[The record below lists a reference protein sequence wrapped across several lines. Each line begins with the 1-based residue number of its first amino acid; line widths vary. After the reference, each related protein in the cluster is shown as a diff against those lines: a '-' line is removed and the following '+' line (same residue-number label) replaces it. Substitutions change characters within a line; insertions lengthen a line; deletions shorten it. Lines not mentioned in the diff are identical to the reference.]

1 MKRYL
6 KLFSSY
12 FSVTFRAGTIYRS
25 TYIADIIGQWLGYG
39 ATYATMYILTRKFT
53 NLNGWSPSEV
63 LLLYGLSVLSYS
75 IAATF
80 FFNSATNLSA
90 KIRTGE
96 FDLTLTKPLNPFV
109 HEIFSGINTGYVSHI
124 SLSIAVIIYALIN
137 TSFELS
143 FQTVVSLIVM
153 VLGATLIQ
161 ASALIAS
168 SVLSFFTLNENP
180 VLDFLLFNFKE
191 FTNYPITIYPKVI
204 QILLT
209 FILPFAYINFYP
221 ASFLL
226 QKGSPEGF
234 PFVIVYLTPVVGVA
248 CFILSVLFWN
258 WGLKHYK
265 SSGS

>member
-1 MKRYL
+1 MRRYL
-6 KLFSSY
+6 KLFFSY
-12 FSVTFRAGTIYRS
+12 FSVTFRAATIYRS
-25 TYIADIIGQWLGYG
+25 TYFAGIVGQWLGYG
-39 ATYATMYILTRKFT
+39 ATYATIYILTTKFT
-53 NLNGWSPSEV
+53 NLNGWKPHEV

-80 FFNSATNLSA
+80 FFNSASNLSS

-96 FDLTLTKPLNPFV
+96 FDLTLTKPINPFV
-109 HEIFSGINTGYVSHI
+109 HEIFSGINSGYVSHI
-124 SLSIAVIIYALIN
+124 TLSIAVIIYALAN
-137 TSFELS
+137 TSFCAS
-143 FQTVVSLIVM
+143 AKSIVFLIVM
-153 VLGATLIQ
+153 VIGATLIQ

-191 FTNYPITIYPKVI
+191 FINYPITIYPKIV

-209 FILPFAYINFYP
+209 FILPFAYINYYP

-226 QKGSPEGF
+226 QKEAPEGF
-234 PFVIVYLTPVVGVA
+234 SQILIYLTPLVGVI
-248 CFILSVLFWN
+248 CFLLSISLWN